1 MPLKVEKVTAIEE
14 CKVVETEVREGVAG
28 TGWKKITKTRGRTRA
43 DLRKTYAKLDFKFLG
58 AIRRGLNYSKD
69 RKPSCVDD
77 SLRRCNFPWR
87 YAALS
92 RWKKTKKGGEGG
104 MVKRS
109 RRRSKSTV
117 ASRLYFKDILRF
129 PRVILV
135 MIANRN
141 QQGTFRTLAN
151 DPGAA
156 FLCRFDRHL
165 VNASSI
171 SFEFLSKV
179 ILSIEI
185 LYEKKFSSFTIII
198 ADCIVSSTYGL
209 RQLKKIL
216 Q

>member
-1 MPLKVEKVTAIEE
+1 MQFSVALCRPVEVEK
-14 CKVVETEVREGVAG
+14 
-28 TGWKKITKTRGRTRA
+28 
-43 DLRKTYAKLDFKFLG
+43 D
-58 AIRRGLNYSKD
+58 
-69 RKPSCVDD
+69 
-77 SLRRCNFPWR
+77 
-87 YAALS
+87 
-92 RWKKTKKGGEGG
+92 KKGEGGG

>member
-1 MPLKVEKVTAIEE
+1 MQFSVALCRPVEVEKD
-14 CKVVETEVREGVAG
+14 
-28 TGWKKITKTRGRTRA
+28 KKRG
-43 DLRKTYAKLDFKFLG
+43 G
-58 AIRRGLNYSKD
+58 
-69 RKPSCVDD
+69 
-77 SLRRCNFPWR
+77 
-87 YAALS
+87 
-92 RWKKTKKGGEGG
+92 GG

-198 ADCIVSSTYGL
+198 TDCIVSSTYGL

>member
-1 MPLKVEKVTAIEE
+1 MSKRRQGRESLELVGKKLRRREE
-14 CKVVETEVREGVAG
+14 ERESSF
-28 TGWKKITKTRGRTRA
+28 KNN
-43 DLRKTYAKLDFKFLG
+43 LRKTYAKLDFKFLG

-92 RWKKTKKGGEGG
+92 RWKKKKKRGG

-151 DPGAA
+151 FSVDSIGISLTPRA
-156 FLCRFDRHL
+156 FHL
-165 VNASSI
+165 N
-171 SFEFLSKV
+171 FYPK
-179 ILSIEI
+179 
-185 LYEKKFSSFTIII
+185 
-198 ADCIVSSTYGL
+198 
-209 RQLKKIL
+209 
-216 Q
+216 